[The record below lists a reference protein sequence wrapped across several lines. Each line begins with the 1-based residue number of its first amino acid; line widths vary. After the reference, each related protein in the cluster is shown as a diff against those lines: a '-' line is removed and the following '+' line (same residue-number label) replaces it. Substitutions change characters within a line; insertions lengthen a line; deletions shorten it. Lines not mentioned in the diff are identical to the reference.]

1 MIAQLSGRLVRAE
14 LGHLVI
20 DVQGVGYLVHATGRT
35 LGQVGQPSDMVT
47 LLTELLV
54 REDALTLY
62 GFGDEAERAAFR
74 MLQTVQGV
82 GAKAALS
89 ILTTLSADEL
99 SNAIMAG
106 DKAMVSRADG
116 IGPKL
121 AQRIVNELAQKLP
134 SLMASGAMPS
144 VQTATGA
151 MPGGGP
157 KGGEA
162 PSETSQQLT
171 QDALSALVNLG
182 YSRSEA
188 FAAIGRT
195 LQEGEPKDA
204 SGLIAAALKQLG
216 QGR

>member
-1 MIAQLSGRLVRAE
+1 MIAQLSGRLVVCD
-14 LGHLVI
+14 LNHLVL

-35 LGQVGQPSDMVT
+35 MGRVGQPGDVTT

-54 REDALTLY
+54 REESLTLY
-62 GFGDEAERAAFR
+62 GFSDEAERAAFK

-99 SNAIMAG
+99 STAIMAE

-121 AQRIVNELAQKLP
+121 AQRVVNELAQKLP
-134 SLMASGAMPS
+134 SLMASGLMPS
-144 VQTATGA
+144 AQSGQSTSTNKGTA
-151 MPGGGP
+151 
-157 KGGEA
+157 GEA
-162 PSETSQQLT
+162 VSEASQQLS

-188 FAAIGRT
+188 FAAIGRS
-195 LQEGEPKDA
+195 LQDGEPQDV
-204 SGLIAAALKQLG
+204 SGLIATALKQLG

>member
-1 MIAQLSGRLVRAE
+1 MIAQLSGRLVICD
-14 LGHLVI
+14 LNHLVL

-35 LGQVGQPSDMVT
+35 LGQVGQPGDMVT

-54 REDALTLY
+54 REESLTLY
-62 GFGDEAERAAFR
+62 GFSDEAERAAFK

-89 ILTTLSADEL
+89 ILTTLTSDEL
-99 SNAIMAG
+99 STAIMAG

-134 SLMASGAMPS
+134 SLMASAGT
-144 VQTATGA
+144 VQGTA
-151 MPGGGP
+151 
-157 KGGEA
+157 KGEA
-162 PSETSQQLT
+162 SGGAELPSDASGQLA

-182 YSRSEA
+182 YSRTEA
-188 FAAIGRT
+188 FAAIGRS
-195 LQEGEPKDA
+195 LQDGEPQDV
-204 SGLIAAALKQLG
+204 SGLIASALKQLG

>member
-35 LGQVGQPSDMVT
+35 LGQVGQPGDMVT

>member
-35 LGQVGQPSDMVT
+35 LGQVGQPGDMVT

-151 MPGGGP
+151 MPAVGP

>member
-1 MIAQLSGRLVRAE
+1 MIAQLSGRLVICD
-14 LGHLVI
+14 LNHLVL

-35 LGQVGQPSDMVT
+35 LGQVGQAGDMVT

-54 REDALTLY
+54 REESLTLY
-62 GFGDEAERAAFR
+62 GFSDEAERAAFK

-89 ILTTLSADEL
+89 ILTTLTSDQLSA
-99 SNAIMAG
+99 AIIAG

-134 SLMASGAMPS
+134 SLMPSAQTAQGTAKDGAATPSDASG
-144 VQTATGA
+144 
-151 MPGGGP
+151 
-157 KGGEA
+157 
-162 PSETSQQLT
+162 QLA

-182 YSRSEA
+182 YSRTEA
-188 FAAIGRT
+188 FAAIGQS
-195 LQEGEPKDA
+195 LQEGESQDVSA
-204 SGLIAAALKQLG
+204 LIASALKQLG